1 MNLKQ
6 NLKINSKLKLFLVCS
21 IILNVF
27 FFSSSVFAQKKTYTV
42 VLDAGHGGKDPGKVG
57 YKKYKEK
64 DIALG
69 IVLDV
74 GKRLAKEEG
83 VKVIYT
89 RKTDVFVD
97 LFERGRIANRVDADL
112 FVSVHCNA
120 HNSQAAGSET
130 WILGLHANKRNFE
143 VAKAENEVI
152 LLEENYQEKY
162 KGFNPRSPESVIGLT
177 LEQEENLDKSI
188 LLASSVQNNF
198 KGKLK
203 RVDRGVKQAGFIVL
217 HQTYMPSIL
226 IETGFLTNRKEG
238 AYLHSK
244 KGRLDM
250 SNAISNAIID
260 YINGIKL
267 NTVASVPIPSTPKL
281 ETKKVVN
288 SKEDVYFKVQIASGK
303 SKIKTYSYN
312 FKGLKGVERVPVK
325 GYYKY
330 YLGKTTSYNKAKSFL
345 KTAKGKGYKSA
356 FIVAF
361 RGDEIVPLSEVIK

>member
-1 MNLKQ
+1 MNLIQ
-6 NLKINSKLKLFLVCS
+6 NLKINSKIKLFLVCS

-57 YKKYKEK
+57 YRKYKEK
-64 DIALG
+64 DIALA
-69 IVLDV
+69 IVLSV
-74 GKRLAKEEG
+74 GKRLSKEHG

-89 RKTDVFVD
+89 RKKDVFVD
-97 LFERGRIANRVDADL
+97 LFERGKIANRVDADL

-152 LLEENYQEKY
+152 LLEENYEEKY

-188 LLASSVQNNF
+188 SLASLVQKNF
-198 KGKLK
+198 KGKLR

-217 HQTYMPSIL
+217 HQTYMPSVL
-226 IETGFLTNRKEG
+226 IETGFLTNKKEG
-238 AYLHSK
+238 AYLNSK
-244 KGRLDM
+244 KGKADM

-267 NTVASVPIPSTPKL
+267 NTVASVSHTIEPKI
-281 ETKKVVN
+281 EPKKVVN
-288 SKEDVYFKVQIASGK
+288 HKENVYFKVQIASGK
-303 SKIKTYSYN
+303 SRIKTYSYN
-312 FKGLKGVERVPVK
+312 FKGLKEVERVPVA

-330 YLGKTTSYNKAKSFL
+330 YLGNTSSYKKAKSYL
-345 KTAKGKGYKSA
+345 KSAKRKGYKSA

-361 RGDEIVPLSEVIK
+361 RGNDVVPLSEFIK

>member
-6 NLKINSKLKLFLVCS
+6 NLKIKIKIKLFLVCAL
-21 IILNVF
+21 ILNVF
-27 FFSSSVFAQKKTYTV
+27 FNSSFLFAQNKTYTV

-74 GKRLAKEEG
+74 GKRLAKEKG

-152 LLEENYQEKY
+152 LLEENYEEKY
-162 KGFNPRSPESVIGLT
+162 KGFNPHSPESVIGLT

-188 LLASSVQNNF
+188 SLASAVQKNF

-226 IETGFLTNRKEG
+226 IETGFLTNRREG

-244 KGRLDM
+244 KGRSDM
-250 SNAISNAIID
+250 SNSISNAIID

-267 NTVASVPIPSTPKL
+267 NTVVSAPAAVIKKVEP
-281 ETKKVVN
+281 KKVVN
-288 SKEDVYFKVQIASGK
+288 NNKDVYFKVQIASGK
-303 SKIKTYSYN
+303 NKIKTYSYN
-312 FKGLKGVERVPVK
+312 FKGLKGVERVPVS

-330 YLGKTTSYNKAKSFL
+330 YLGKTSSYSKAKTYL
-345 KTAKGKGYKSA
+345 KSAHKKGYKSA
-356 FIVAF
+356 FITAF
-361 RGDEIVPLSEVIK
+361 RGEELVPLSEVIK

>member
-6 NLKINSKLKLFLVCS
+6 ILKINIKIKLFSVCLL
-21 IILNVF
+21 ILNIF
-27 FFSSSVFAQKKTYTV
+27 FFSSSILAQKKTYTV

-64 DIALG
+64 DIALS

-74 GKRLAKEEG
+74 GKRLAKEKG

-97 LFERGRIANRVDADL
+97 LFERGKIANRVDADL

-188 LLASSVQNNF
+188 SLASSVQKNF
-198 KGKLK
+198 KGKLR

-226 IETGFLTNRKEG
+226 IETGFLTNKKEG
-238 AYLHSK
+238 AYLNSK
-244 KGRLDM
+244 KGKAEM
-250 SNAISNAIID
+250 STAISNAIID

-267 NTVASVPIPSTPKL
+267 NTVASAPIVSKPIAQP
-281 ETKKVVN
+281 EKVAE

-303 SKIKTYSYN
+303 RKIKTYSYN
-312 FKGLKGVERVPVK
+312 FKGLKGIERVPVS

-330 YLGKTTSYNKAKSFL
+330 YLGKTKSYSKAKSYL
-345 KTAKGKGYKSA
+345 SKAKKKGYKSA
-356 FIVAF
+356 FIAAF
-361 RGDEIVPLSEVIK
+361 KGKELVPLSEAIK